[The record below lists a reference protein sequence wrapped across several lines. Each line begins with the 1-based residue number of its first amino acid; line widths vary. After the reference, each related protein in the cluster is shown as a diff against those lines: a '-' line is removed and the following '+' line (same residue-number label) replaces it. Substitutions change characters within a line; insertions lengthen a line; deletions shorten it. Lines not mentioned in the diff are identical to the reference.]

1 MLNWVLVVV
10 AGVLLIV
17 YIARRRAR
25 LRAEDADKK

>member
-1 MLNWVLVVV
+1 MLNWVLFVV
-10 AGVLLIV
+10 AGVILII

>member
-1 MLNWVLVVV
+1 MWNVILLVA
-10 AGVLLIV
+10 AGVLLIF

>member
-1 MLNWVLVVV
+1 MLNVVLIVV
-10 AGVLLIV
+10 AGLLLIF

>member
-1 MLNWVLVVV
+1 MLNIILVIAAGIVLI
-10 AGVLLIV
+10 L